1 MSTILVTGGSG
12 FIGAHVARCL
22 AEAGYRV
29 VIADLQP
36 PAGVQAYI
44 LRPVSD
50 QLVFERLNIEQWS
63 EVISAIHQ
71 HRPEA
76 IVHTAAI
83 GDPAAVHQRPHLA
96 LRVNLVGSLNI
107 LESARLFG
115 VRRTILFS
123 SIGALPGVR
132 YEPIDPDHPVICS
145 SEGPSSGFYGASKLA
160 VEAFAFGYQN
170 AFGLDFAVFRPS
182 AVYGLGMRHPIFIR
196 PMVENAVDGV
206 ETVFSHGR
214 EFPRDYTHVSDVAQM
229 VQAAV
234 EVPQLTERV
243 FYAATGERLHTA
255 GEVAEIVQ
263 RLIPGAKIHIASGLS
278 DSDRLE
284 IRYRGRLSIGNVLR
298 ILNYRPRFR
307 RLEDG
312 IAEYIES
319 YRRYRQENP
328 K

>member
-1 MSTILVTGGSG
+1 M
-12 FIGAHVARCL
+12 
-22 AEAGYRV
+22 
-29 VIADLQP
+29 
-36 PAGVQAYI
+36 
-44 LRPVSD
+44 
-50 QLVFERLNIEQWS
+50 
-63 EVISAIHQ
+63 ISAIHQ

-170 AFGLDFAVFRPS
+170 AFGLDFAVFSSQCGVWTGHASIRSLS
-182 AVYGLGMRHPIFIR
+182 ARWSRMRL
-196 PMVENAVDGV
+196 MVWRLYLV
-206 ETVFSHGR
+206 TV
-214 EFPRDYTHVSDVAQM
+214 VSFHEITRMYRMWRKM

-263 RLIPGAKIHIASGLS
+263 RLIPGAKISHC
-278 DSDRLE
+278 
-284 IRYRGRLSIGNVLR
+284 
-298 ILNYRPRFR
+298 FR
-307 RLEDG
+307 TE
-312 IAEYIES
+312 
-319 YRRYRQENP
+319 
-328 K
+328 